1 MPRSGRRLWA
11 ASLLGA
17 AVALSA
23 CKGGRHDEPGAK
35 AAPEPLPAR
44 PSALV
49 AEWALADAGATWR
62 AVHPLLGA
70 PGRLIPVGP
79 ELALGA
85 LLELGPLTAGAF
97 DFGRPVVGGL
107 VEAEPGSLEALAVV
121 PLTSGPEL
129 VARLSTGTAA
139 AFRAVRAGKVV
150 FLEPARNESRGRAL
164 AVIDDA
170 LVIGPRSAIERSGL
184 YLVRVTARAPA
195 TGSKLAARPAP
206 LAALVR
212 RGYAERRS
220 ELAARAERA
229 QAEHGRPADFADP
242 KAALAALDALVEPM
256 FRALDAARSAEL
268 ELVPGG
274 DRLGLWLRLPA
285 DEKAMPAPAA
295 APAPALRAFA
305 ELPAAASVAF
315 GSRRNLGA
323 ADGSAASATLRA
335 LFGARLT
342 EPRAKELQG
351 VFAALDAGL
360 GERFTLSFLGDLTLS
375 LTSDV
380 RDEKQL
386 REGVSKLLG
395 SFVEAPWAEPIA
407 SLFGKPR
414 LVRAPAR
421 LGALPAERVRYAFP
435 IKPGAPKQAR
445 EIEVLYWFEPGR
457 FQLVIGPDADPAAA
471 ALLAARAGQAALV
484 GRPEFLALMSGPVAA
499 LDTVLAADARMFSG
513 VAEPGWLVAGARSG
527 PEGFELGLEASAP
540 AVESLTR
547 WGLLP

>member
-23 CKGGRHDEPGAK
+23 CKGSKHDEPGAK
-35 AAPEPLPAR
+35 AAPEPLPVR

-85 LLELGPLTAGAF
+85 LLDLGPLTAGAF

-107 VEAEPGSLEALAVV
+107 VAAEPGSLEALAVV

-139 AFRAVRAGKVV
+139 AFRAVPAGKVM
-150 FLEPARNESRGRAL
+150 FLEPARNDSGGRAL
-164 AVIDDA
+164 GVIDDA
-170 LVIGPRSAIERSGL
+170 LLIGPRSAIERSGL

-195 TGSKLAARPAP
+195 TGSKLAAQPAP
-206 LAALVR
+206 LAAFVR

-268 ELVPGG
+268 ELVPGT

-285 DEKAMPAPAA
+285 GEKAMPAPAA
-295 APAPALRAFA
+295 APALRALA
-305 ELPAAASVAF
+305 ELPAAASVVLS
-315 GSRRNLGA
+315 SRRNLGA
-323 ADGSAASATLRA
+323 ADESAASATLRA

-360 GERFTLSFLGDLTLS
+360 GERFTLSFFGDLTLS

-395 SFVEAPWAEPIA
+395 SFVESPWAEPIA

-421 LGALPAERVRYAFP
+421 LGALRAERVRYAFP
-435 IKPGAPKQAR
+435 TKPGAPKQAR

-471 ALLAARAGQAALV
+471 ALLAARTGQAAFA

-499 LDTVLAADARMFSG
+499 LDTVLAADARMVSG
-513 VAEPGWLVAGARSG
+513 VAEPAWLVAGARSG
-527 PEGFELGLEASAP
+527 REGFELGLEASAP